1 MKENKV
7 SKWIDNL
14 MEKGK
19 KESPAI
25 LTGLGVLGLAATA
38 YAAYKAGLK
47 ASIILEKHKKAM
59 ENIEKGDKEAKKEAT
74 IETVKSMTPV
84 LLPPIIMGVASA
96 ACIIGSNTISSK
108 RVAVLSAA
116 YSLSERT
123 VKDLNGKMTEIL
135 GEKKTRQIKD
145 AITKDRLQKDDIK
158 EKEILLTGSGDVL
171 CKDYY
176 SGRFFRS
183 SSQKVGLAVNKLSV
197 MARNEMYVSLNDFYD
212 LLNIPRLP
220 LGEDFGWI
228 AEDTESNG
236 NLPINLT
243 AILTEEGV
251 PCLCID
257 YEVMPRADFRD
268 FHSCRSL

>member
-7 SKWIDNL
+7 LKWIEKVT
-14 MEKGK
+14 EKGK

-25 LTGLGVLGLAATA
+25 LTGLGVLGLAFTA
-38 YAAYKAGLK
+38 YTAYKAGLK
-47 ASIILEKHKKAM
+47 ASAILDERKKNLS
-59 ENIEKGDKEAKKEAT
+59 EIRKGDKEAKKEIT
-74 IETVKSMTPV
+74 MNTVKKMTPV
-84 LLPPIIMGVASA
+84 ILPTVIMGVTSA
-96 ACIIGSNTISSK
+96 ACIIGSNTISTR

-135 GEKKTRQIKD
+135 GEKKARQIKD
-145 AITKDRLQKDDIK
+145 AITKDRLQKDGDPK
-158 EKEILLTGSGDVL
+158 EKEIILTGTGDVL

-183 SSQKVGLAVNKLSV
+183 NAQKVGLAINKLSV

-212 LLNIPRLP
+212 LLEIPRLP
-220 LGEDFGWI
+220 MAEDFGWT

-236 NLPINLT
+236 NLPISTT
-243 AILTEEGV
+243 AILAEDGT
-251 PCLCID
+251 PCLCVEYD
-257 YEVMPRADFRD
+257 AMPRTDFRN
-268 FHSCRSL
+268 FY